1 MKKLLLFMFVCFT
14 GLNLSAQSDLFF
26 SEYVEGSGNN
36 KALEIYNPTNQT
48 IDLNKYYVVRFSNG
62 SSVFTEGG
70 ITHLTGSLA
79 PYKTFVLVNGQTQA
93 TSTSSSPACN
103 PLLQA
108 MANQLDGLYPAP
120 TFMNGNDAIALLK
133 TVNGEAPAIDMS
145 NVTPVDLF
153 GEIGLNAS
161 IEKETGWSN
170 VQDATISYNFTIN
183 NVVTPIT
190 GKIINYIVQA
200 KSYTVNGVVSNS
212 QSGPYWMAW
221 SANHTL
227 IRKPNIVKGVTES
240 PSPFVITKEWD
251 TLPAVVNETGKLS
264 YEDIWTN
271 LGKHR
276 CIADP
281 DFYTSLDKGKVSGS
295 QISVYPNPVV
305 SDRLTV
311 SSQLPVSEIEIFS
324 VIGRSVFHKE
334 LKQGQL
340 QVELESLNLEKGVY
354 LVKVTST
361 GRTTSAKKILVK

>member
-1 MKKLLLFMFVCFT
+1 MKKLLLFMFVCFAS
-14 GLNLSAQSDLFF
+14 LNLSAQSDLFF
-26 SEYVEGSGNN
+26 SEYIEGSGNN

-48 IDLNKYYVVRFSNG
+48 INLSNYYILRFSNG
-62 SSVFTEGG
+62 SSTFDGG
-70 ITHLTGSLA
+70 GATRLQGTLA
-79 PYKTFVLVNGQTQA
+79 PYKTFVFVNGQT
-93 TSTSSSPACN
+93 TSTSSSPACD

-108 MANQLDGLYPAP
+108 MANQLDGIYPAP
-120 TFMNGNDAIALLK
+120 TYMNGNDAMALVK
-133 TVNGEAPAIDMS
+133 TPNGVAPAVDMS

-153 GEIGLNAS
+153 GEIGLGAS
-161 IEKETGWSN
+161 IEKETGWGTVKDS
-170 VQDATISYNFTIN
+170 TLSYNFTIN

-190 GKIINYIVQA
+190 GKVINYVVQA
-200 KSYTVNGVVSNS
+200 KSYTVNGVVSNA

-240 PSPFVITKEWD
+240 PSPFIITKEWD
-251 TLPAVVNETGKLS
+251 TLPAVINQTGKLS

-281 DFYTSLDKGKVSGS
+281 DFYASLDKVKVSGS
-295 QISVYPNPVV
+295 QVSVYPNPVV
-305 SDRLTV
+305 SDRFTV
-311 SSQLPVSEIEIFS
+311 SSQMPVSEIEIFS

-334 LKQGQL
+334 FKQGQS

-354 LVKVTST
+354 LVKVTSPSKI
-361 GRTTSAKKILVK
+361 TSVKKILVK